1 MKNAAWCATILLLL
15 LTLPSP
21 TDAAFELRPTRLGGG
36 AGAMPLESPIEDS
49 APTHARGGWS
59 IGWMHVTPHQSA
71 DVSLDA
77 LGVSLSHRPRWTARV
92 ARLAAPH
99 YAEWMAQLSCQPQE
113 NFSIAIDHLRSVTD
127 ANLEEI
133 GIRNRSTTTLSA
145 ALDRS
150 FGAHAHAQIFAAD
163 IFRTGDARLLGV
175 APTVGGRASLNL
187 GRFEIGHG
195 RSWELSD
202 RRSPREAFEISWRG
216 HPSFEIGQSWID
228 RGASVG
234 NWLRFR
240 FDHVGI
246 CIWRARLESG
256 ASTSGVAI
264 AFTRPA
270 QPQHAESA
278 TNFRARNAAA
288 SMKST
293 TTTASGPM
301 IGATASTT
309 ASFMARPTGVTQA
322 TAGNVSGTAAT
333 TAASWTA
340 ATTEFPRVVR
350 RPNDRSEPPSNAV
363 SAWDMD
369 PRTGDSWS
377 AEWADSLWSVQ
388 DSLEEQ
394 AHQDV
399 IEIRSDFETPIPLEE
414 VDGEAVARLL
424 GLTRA
429 EADSIAR
436 RVREASSLR
445 ELSLDARGPVRDLV
459 PYLTSQSRSEPTIS
473 SVRADRSWRAE
484 AQRVITSS
492 SRSSRI
498 AARMRYRDVEVEARA
513 RRAGASGWS
522 SARVEGAT
530 WTVMGGDGFALPAPR
545 DLWHSQARARR
556 ASQGEAVWVETRS
569 GPVHA
574 LAGGA
579 NQDGLLELGFRRPTW
594 SIALARLPRDLGL
607 SQLMLHGSSG
617 RSEWALS
624 LVQPSA
630 RMTRLGAAL
639 RNAFTWESV
648 GLRGQARW
656 EEAFGRTG
664 RPMLR
669 LSAPTSLRSRRELS
683 GALESRRAAADL
695 SLEWRS
701 RASDLQPGAA
711 ADETRRWRFGAHARS
726 WGGRAE
732 LRIARSHTDARRRAE
747 SPFEVGTR
755 TRDIRGTARLVV
767 TLDRLR
773 RSVVPGVEAGIEQR
787 ATNTGS
793 WSGRWSGAW
802 LEGAHRFADWGIGLL
817 EATPAPGRTLSLAPR
832 WVGGRR
838 ISVPARTLLFG
849 VRVRKNARFLR
860 YDFKAVGPLSPLGA
874 PRFEIMIGLIAQQTT
889 PH

>member
-1 MKNAAWCATILLLL
+1 MKSAARCATILLLL
-15 LTLPSP
+15 LMIPLP
-21 TDAAFELRPTRLGGG
+21 TDAAFELRPTRLDGG
-36 AGAMPLESPIEDS
+36 AGSTPLESPLDTS
-49 APTHARGGWS
+49 AQPEAGGGWS
-59 IGWMHVTPHQSA
+59 IGWMHVAPHQSA

-77 LGVSLSHRPRWTARV
+77 LGVSWSHRPRWTARV
-92 ARLAAPH
+92 AHLGAPH
-99 YAEWMAQLSCQPQE
+99 YAEWMAQLSCRPHE
-113 NFSIAIDHLRSVTD
+113 NLSIAIDHLRSVAD

-133 GIRNRSTTTLSA
+133 GIRDRSTTTLSA
-145 ALDRS
+145 ATDHS
-150 FGAHAHAQIFAAD
+150 FGQHAHAQVFAAD

-202 RRSPREAFEISWRG
+202 RRSPREEFEISWRG

-270 QPQHAESA
+270 QPQDAGSVAEMA
-278 TNFRARNAAA
+278 TNNAAR
-288 SMKST
+288 SIRS
-293 TTTASGPM
+293 
-301 IGATASTT
+301 
-309 ASFMARPTGVTQA
+309 
-322 TAGNVSGTAAT
+322 AAA
-333 TAASWTA
+333 TAASSTA
-340 ATTEFPRVVR
+340 ATTEPPRGVR
-350 RPNDRSEPPSNAV
+350 RSNDRSDPPSDAV
-363 SAWDMD
+363 AVWEMD

-394 AHQDV
+394 ARQDV
-399 IEIRSDFETPIPLEE
+399 IETRSDFEAPIPLED
-414 VDGEAVARLL
+414 VDGETVARLL
-424 GLTRA
+424 GLTPA

-445 ELSLDARGPVRDLV
+445 ELSLDARGPIRDLV
-459 PYLTSQSRSEPTIS
+459 PYLTGHSRSAPTIS
-473 SVRADRSWRAE
+473 SMRADRGWRAE
-484 AQRVITSS
+484 AQRAITSS
-492 SRSSRI
+492 SRSTRV

-513 RRAGASGWS
+513 RRADASGWS
-522 SARVEGAT
+522 SVRVEGTA
-530 WTVMGGDGFALPAPR
+530 WTVVGGDGFALPAPR
-545 DLWHSQARARR
+545 DLWHIQARARR

-569 GPVHA
+569 GPVRA

-579 NQDGLLELGFRRPTW
+579 KQDGLLELGFHRPTW

-607 SQLMLHGSSG
+607 SQLMVRGSSG

-624 LVQPSA
+624 LVQPA
-630 RMTRLGAAL
+630 TRMTRFGAAL
-639 RNAFTWESV
+639 RDAFTWEGV

-669 LSAPTSLRSRRELS
+669 LSAPSSLRSRRELS
-683 GALESRRAAADL
+683 AALESKRASADL

-711 ADETRRWRFGAHARS
+711 ADETRRWRFGARARS

-732 LRIARSHTDARRRAE
+732 LRVARSHTDARRRSD
-747 SPFEVGTR
+747 SPFEIGTR
-755 TRDIRGTARLVV
+755 TRDIRGTARLVLM
-767 TLDRLR
+767 LDRSR
-773 RSVVPGVEAGIEQR
+773 RSVVPGIEAGIEQR

-802 LEGAHRFADWGIGLL
+802 LEGGHRIADWGIGVI
-817 EATPAPGRTLSLAPR
+817 EATPAPGRTLSVAPR

-838 ISVPARTLLFG
+838 ISSPVRTLLFG
-849 VRVRKNARFLR
+849 VRVRKNARILR
-860 YDFKAVGPLSPLGA
+860 CDFKAVGPLSPLGS
-874 PRFEIMIGLIAQQTT
+874 PRFELVIGLLAQEATR
-889 PH
+889 H